1 METSLFTNINTLV
14 GIHDANVRLLRGT
27 DMAQLPILN
36 NAWLL
41 VEDGRIAA
49 FGSMDALPTN
59 ASQLKQISLNDA
71 WVFPSWCDSHT
82 HLVFAASREEEFVL
96 KIQGKSYEEIALA
109 GGGILNSAKKIQA
122 CSEDELFALA
132 KQRLQK
138 VMAMGTGAIELKSGY
153 GLSVEG
159 ELKMLRVIKRL
170 KEWSPIPIK
179 ATFLGAH
186 AYPQEFKENHQ
197 GYIELL
203 LNTLLPQISAEG
215 LADYIDVFCEQGFFS
230 LDETEQIL
238 TAAAKAGLKAKIHA
252 NQLSATGA
260 VELAVRHQALSVDH
274 LEEMN
279 AATEDALANS
289 NTIATLLPNCS
300 LFLGIP
306 FANAR
311 RLLAKNV
318 CLALASDYN
327 PGSSPSGNMNLL
339 VSLACMR
346 QKMLPEEAINAATLN
361 GAAAMELSDK
371 YGSLS
376 VGKVANFF
384 YTKALSSLAYL
395 PYSFGENLIEG
406 VFINGKRY
414 ENE

>member
-14 GIHDANVRLLRGT
+14 GIHDANIRQVRGA
-27 DMAQLPILN
+27 DMAQLPSLK

-41 VEDGRIAA
+41 VENGRIASL
-49 FGSMDALPTN
+49 GSMDALPPN
-59 ASQLKQISLNDA
+59 ASQLNQISLNGA

-82 HLVFAASREEEFVL
+82 HLVFAASREDEFVL
-96 KIQGKSYEEIALA
+96 KIKGKSYEEIALA
-109 GGGILNSAKKIQA
+109 GGGILNSAQKIQA
-122 CSEDELFALA
+122 CTEDELFALA
-132 KQRLQK
+132 QQRLQK
-138 VMAMGTGAIELKSGY
+138 LITLGTGAIELKSGY

-186 AYPQEFKENHQ
+186 AYPHEFKENHQ
-197 GYIELL
+197 GYIDLL
-203 LNTLLPQISAEG
+203 VQSLLPQISAEG
-215 LADYIDVFCEQGFFS
+215 LADYMDVFCEQGFFS
-230 LDETEQIL
+230 LEETEQLL
-238 TAAAKAGLKAKIHA
+238 TAATAYGLKPKIHA

-279 AATEDALANS
+279 TAAEDALAS
-289 NTIATLLPNCS
+289 GNTIATLLPNCS

-327 PGSSPSGNMNLL
+327 PGSSPSGNMNFV

-346 QKMLPEEAINAATLN
+346 QKLLPEEAINAATLN
-361 GAAAMELSDK
+361 GAAAMELSAN

-384 YTKALSSLAYL
+384 YTKEMPSLAYL

>member
-14 GIHDANVRLLRGT
+14 GIHDANLRLLRGAA
-27 DMAQLPILN
+27 MAQLPSLK

-59 ASQLKQISLNDA
+59 ASQLKQISLNGA

-109 GGGILNSAKKIQA
+109 GGGILNSAQKIQA

-138 VMAMGTGAIELKSGY
+138 VMATGTGAIELKSGY

-197 GYIELL
+197 GYIDLL
-203 LNTLLPQISAEG
+203 HKTLLPKIGAEG
-215 LADYIDVFCEQGFFS
+215 LADYMDVFCEQGFFS
-230 LDETEQIL
+230 LDETDQL
-238 TAAAKAGLKAKIHA
+238 LKAAAAYGLKPKIHA
-252 NQLSATGA
+252 NQLSASGA

-279 AATEDALANS
+279 EASEDALANS

-327 PGSSPSGNMNLL
+327 PGSAPSGNMNFV

-361 GAAAMELSDK
+361 GAAAMELSDM

-384 YTKALSSLAYL
+384 YTKALPSLAYL

>member
-27 DMAQLPILN
+27 DMAQLPSLK

-49 FGSMDALPTN
+49 FGSMDALPTK
-59 ASQLKQISLNDA
+59 ALQLKQISLNGA

-96 KIQGKSYEEIALA
+96 KIHGKSYEEIALA
-109 GGGILNSAKKIQA
+109 GGGILNSAQKIQA
-122 CSEDELFALA
+122 CSEDELFVLTQQRIQKLIAL
-132 KQRLQK
+132 
-138 VMAMGTGAIELKSGY
+138 GTGAIELKSGY

-170 KEWSPIPIK
+170 KEWSSIPIK

-186 AYPQEFKENHQ
+186 AYPKEFKENHQ
-197 GYIELL
+197 GYIDLL
-203 LNTLLPQISAEG
+203 LKTLLPQIVAEG

-230 LDETEQIL
+230 LAETEQIL
-238 TAAAKAGLKAKIHA
+238 VAAAKLGLKAKIHA
-252 NQLSATGA
+252 NQLSASGA

-279 AATEDALANS
+279 EATEAALANS

-327 PGSSPSGNMNLL
+327 PGSSPSGNMNLV

-361 GAAAMELSDK
+361 GAAAMELSAN

-384 YTKALSSLAYL
+384 YTKGLPSLAYL